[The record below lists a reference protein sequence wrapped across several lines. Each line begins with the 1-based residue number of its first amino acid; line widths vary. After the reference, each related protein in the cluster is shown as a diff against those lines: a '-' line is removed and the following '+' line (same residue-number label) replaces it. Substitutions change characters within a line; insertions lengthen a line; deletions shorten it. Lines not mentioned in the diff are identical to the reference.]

1 MGLNYNPSIVS
12 EGLVYYLDLTNS
24 RCYSGSG
31 NTLTN
36 LANGAIGITIV
47 SGITYDT
54 DYRKNLN
61 FNGSSGY
68 MTGNDTNLNFSTSD
82 FTLQTTLKLNGLSN
96 GFTGAYGSIICA
108 GSALTNNSSIFYVSG
123 TATSHYAV
131 AIYHEPTL
139 AINGRNFN
147 FQTNKIYNLAVTK
160 RYNVVEFFV
169 DGSSIGTTT
178 TSNNYNFTAN
188 GFTMGRWFASG
199 VEQYLKGSIFD
210 FRAYNRA
217 LSPEELQQNY
227 FSQTKRYYNEENIV
241 TNGLILNIDPSK
253 STSYSG
259 VGNTIYDLSGVG
271 NNGALINGP
280 TFSSFN
286 GGALV
291 LDGSN
296 DYVLVNNAADILS
309 KTEYTK
315 FIFFYVTSFSTNN
328 NLISGGVSGLNHA
341 FWLSGSNR
349 LYAGHNG
356 DWATFAGNTTLSLN
370 TWYCGAVTYSNVSGW
385 KLYLNGVLDG
395 TNANTTTF
403 NNFGELQI
411 GAYANAN
418 LFTGRISLA
427 MVYNRALSQQEIS
440 QNFNATRS
448 RFGI

>member
-1 MGLNYNPSIVS
+1 MGLNYNPASVTQ
-12 EGLVYYLDLTNS
+12 GLVYYLDLTNS

-82 FTLQTTLKLNGLSN
+82 FTIQTTLKLNGLSN

-123 TATSHYAV
+123 TATSYYAV

-139 AINGRNFN
+139 AITGRNFN

-217 LSPEELQQNY
+217 LSIDEIQQNY

-241 TNGLILNIDPSK
+241 TNGLVFNIDASK
-253 STSYSG
+253 SNSYAG
-259 VGNTIYDLSGVG
+259 VGNTIYDISGSG
-271 NNGALINGP
+271 KIGTLNNGP
-280 TFSSFN
+280 TFSGLN
-286 GGALV
+286 GGSIAF
-291 LDGSN
+291 DGSN
-296 DYVLVNNAADILS
+296 DYILFPNSDVMGSVYTQNIWFKKNSSNVADLADAQYSGALV
-309 KTEYTK
+309 Y
-315 FIFFYVTSFSTNN
+315 
-328 NLISGGVSGLNHA
+328 
-341 FWLSGSNR
+341 SGSIVFYYTNVPPVT
-349 LYAGHNG
+349 LTAYYSFTIGV
-356 DWATFAGNTTLSLN
+356 WYCLSLVR
-370 TWYCGAVTYSNVSGW
+370 GSSI
-385 KLYLNGVLDG
+385 KEIYLNGNILASTGSTDMYDAPG
-395 TNANTTTF
+395 TNFVIGSNGGNSEF
-403 NNFGELQI
+403 LNGNISQVQI
-411 GAYANAN
+411 
-418 LFTGRISLA
+418 
-427 MVYNRALSQQEIS
+427 YNRALSAQEIS
-440 QNFNATRS
+440 QNFNATKGRY
-448 RFGI
+448 GL